1 MKKQRKTRWMVVTI
15 AASLLFGIG
24 AVRLFLRSDI
34 LGAVLYCVATIIFLL
49 LTFAYAKGYLK

>member
-1 MKKQRKTRWMVVTI
+1 MVVTI
-15 AASLLFGIG
+15 AASLLFSVG

-34 LGAVLYCVATIIFLL
+34 FGAVLYCIAAIIFLL